1 MRNPF
6 DFSVSLSREEG
17 LKLASKLKLALDR
30 PCTVILG
37 LGGFFLTAYYRTSM
51 ENQRLF
57 LNVLI
62 ECLKSTDSLI
72 QSILPAGP
80 GTLVELQFNSPGTF
94 SQFVS
99 EEGSVKK
106 RLSEEFYK
114 VLGINGVIVE
124 FKTKEEV
131 SKQKKEI
138 G

>member
-17 LKLASKLKLALDR
+17 LKLASKLKLALAHPR
-30 PCTVILG
+30 TVILG
-37 LGGFFLTAYYRTSM
+37 LGGFYLTTYYRTSM
-51 ENQRLF
+51 ENQRML
-57 LNVLI
+57 LNVLT

-72 QSILPAGP
+72 QSILPTGP
-80 GTLVELQFNSPGTF
+80 STLVELRFNSPGTF

-106 RLSEEFYK
+106 RLSNEFYK
-114 VLGINGVIVE
+114 VLGINEVIVE